1 MTYASSRKSRI
12 PSTGSLAR
20 LAALACAML
29 VCALA
34 FAGQAAAAGL
44 SIKVE
49 GNRFVNGSGQVIRLL
64 GVNHP
69 SFEYACHFGYAYND
83 GHMDDADAAAV
94 ASWNANAVR
103 VPLNQG
109 CWLGINGEPSNGGG
123 PPEPLTAAGYRQ
135 AVQAYVA
142 ALHAH
147 GLYAILDLHWTGPGA
162 SPADGQRPMPDAH
175 SIDFWK
181 SVASTFKEDPAVVF
195 DLFNEPYSPAEVNDP
210 AHPVSWACWRDGGCQ
225 LPISNDQQPASK
237 TLYPAVGMQALVD
250 AVRSTGATQPVLA
263 GGLDY
268 ANDLTQ
274 WLTFRPSDPLG
285 QVAASF
291 HNYQGKACD
300 NAGCWNSTI
309 ASVAAQVPVVTGEF
323 DQDVCAPSN
332 FDEEYMTW
340 ADQHGVGYLAWGWW
354 VLSPEEIADAGCSAY
369 YLLSDYNGTPAA
381 PNGTAL
387 HDHLARLPRGG
398 SGAAPTVAPVATPT
412 PKPKAAQGPSL
423 TRFGATV
430 KPGGATVAFTLRSDR
445 ACSGTLSG
453 RTAKSYAPLSTGNK
467 RHKVSL
473 GATPF
478 TLAAGKAKT
487 VVLSLSKPARQLLAA
502 KHSLKARFTIKL
514 QSPGSTPTVLHRS
527 LTLKLPKRH
536 R

>member
-1 MTYASSRKSRI
+1 MRS
-12 PSTGSLAR
+12 
-20 LAALACAML
+20 AALACVAL

-34 FAGQAAAAGL
+34 FAGQAAAAEL
-44 SIKVE
+44 SIRVD
-49 GNRFVNGSGQVIRLL
+49 GNRFVSGSGQVIRLL

-69 SFEYACHFGYAYND
+69 SFEYACDQGYAYND

-103 VPLNQG
+103 VPLNQS
-109 CWLGINGEPSNGGG
+109 CWLGINGDPSNDQG
-123 PPEPLTAAGYRQ
+123 PAEPLTAAGYRQ

-162 SPADGQRPMPDAH
+162 EKADGQRPMPDAH

-181 SVASTFKEDPAVVF
+181 SVATTFKSDPAVVF
-195 DLFNEPYSPAEVNDP
+195 DLFNEPYSPAAVNDP

-225 LPISNDQQPASK
+225 LPVSSDQTEPPSK

-250 AVRSTGATQPVLA
+250 AVRSTGATQPVLI

-285 QVAASF
+285 QEAASF
-291 HNYQGKACD
+291 HNYQGKNCD

-309 ASVAAQVPVVTGEF
+309 AEVAGQVPVVTGEF
-323 DQDVCAPSN
+323 AQDICAPSN

-354 VLSPEEIADAGCSAY
+354 VLSPQEIADAGCSAY
-369 YLLSDYNGTPAA
+369 YLLTDYNGTPAA

-387 HDHLARLPRGG
+387 HDHLAKLPRSGG
-398 SGAAPTVAPVATPT
+398 AVPTPVAPPGPT
-412 PKPKAAQGPSL
+412 PKPKAPQGPHL
-423 TRFGATV
+423 TRFGGAV
-430 KPGGATVAFTLRSDR
+430 KPGGAAVAFKLRSDR

-453 RTAKSYAPLSTGNK
+453 RTTMSFAPLSTGKK
-467 RHKVSL
+467 RHPVSL
-473 GATPF
+473 GKVRFA
-478 TLAAGKAKT
+478 LSAGKEKT
-487 VVLSLSKPARQLLAA
+487 VVLSLSKPSRQLLAA
-502 KHSLKARFTIKL
+502 KGSLKARFTIEL
-514 QSPGSTPTVLHRS
+514 RSPGVAASVLHRS
-527 LTLKLPKRH
+527 LTLKAPAHH
-536 R
+536 RRGS

>member
-1 MTYASSRKSRI
+1 MTYASSTKSRI
-12 PSTGSLAR
+12 PSTRSLAR
-20 LAALACAML
+20 LAALACALL

-34 FAGQAAAAGL
+34 FAGQASAAGL

-162 SPADGQRPMPDAH
+162 APADGQRPMPDAH

-181 SVASTFKEDPAVVF
+181 SVAATFKEDPAVVF
-195 DLFNEPYSPAEVNDP
+195 DLFNEPYSPAAVNDP

-225 LPISNDQQPASK
+225 LPISNDQTDPPSK
-237 TLYPAVGMQALVD
+237 TLYPAVGMQSLVD
-250 AVRSTGATQPVLA
+250 AVRSTGATQPVLV

-274 WLTFRPSDPLG
+274 WLTFRPNDPLG

-309 ASVAAQVPVVTGEF
+309 AGVAAQFPVVTGEF

-354 VLSPEEIADAGCSAY
+354 VLSPQEIAEAGCSAY

-387 HDHLARLPRGG
+387 HDHLAKLVPGPAATTTAPPGTGG
-398 SGAAPTVAPVATPT
+398 
-412 PKPKAAQGPSL
+412 PKPKPQSVRL
-423 TRFGATV
+423 TGFGATV
-430 KPGGATVAFTLRSDR
+430 KPGGTAVAFKLRSDR

-453 RTAKSYAPLSTGNK
+453 RTAKSYAPLSTGKK
-467 RHKVSL
+467 RRKVSL
-473 GATPF
+473 GVTPF

-487 VVLSLSKPARQLLAA
+487 VVLSLSRPARQLLGSQG
-502 KHSLKARFTIKL
+502 SLKAQFTIKL
-514 QSPGSTPTVLHRS
+514 QSPGTTPTVLHRS
-527 LTLKLPKRH
+527 LTLKLPPRH